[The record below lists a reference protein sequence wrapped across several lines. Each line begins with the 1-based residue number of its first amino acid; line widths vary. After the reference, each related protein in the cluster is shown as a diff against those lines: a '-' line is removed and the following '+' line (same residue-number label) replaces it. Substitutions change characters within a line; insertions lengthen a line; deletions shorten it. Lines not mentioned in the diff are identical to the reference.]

1 MNFLIFGAFV
11 AIALLYWLFTVTS
24 LKRLKKQF
32 EGPCSV
38 GGVVEESSVV
48 DIIHGVIPAGYRYS
62 INLRIT
68 PNELCL
74 IPTGIWGWIPAI
86 SIPFDQLTVVKYK
99 EAILPVIEL
108 AVKSRPTRIFIKG
121 DGARIIKDTTNKA
134 AADGLR

>member
-1 MNFLIFGAFV
+1 MNFLIFGALV

-32 EGPCSV
+32 EGPCS
-38 GGVVEESSVV
+38 GDGVVEESSVV

-74 IPTGIWGWIPAI
+74 IPTGIWGWITAI

-108 AVKSRPTRIFIKG
+108 AVKSGRTRIFIKG
-121 DGARIIKDTTNKA
+121 DGARIIKDTANKA